1 MEKIKYIRLIA
12 VALIVVILDQLT
24 KYWVSIRIEPG
35 TYIYP
40 EPIPIIKNFFYLVH
54 IHNTGA
60 AWGTFSGGSLWL
72 GILALLVIGSFFLF
86 RKHLELER
94 PAVQLIMGLLIGGII
109 GNLIDRFYRGYVIDF
124 IDIHLPG
131 YRWPAFNIAD
141 SAICIAV
148 VLYILITILDFSK
161 KEPKV
166 ER

>member
-1 MEKIKYIRLIA
+1 MYRIGKYARLFL
-12 VALIVVILDQLT
+12 VLFVVLILDQLT
-24 KYWVSIRIEPG
+24 KYWVLLKIEPG
-35 TYIYP
+35 TYVYP
-40 EPIPIIKNFFYLVH
+40 PPISIIHNFFYLVH

-72 GILALLVIGSFFLF
+72 GILAVLVIVSLILF

-94 PAVQLIMGLLIGGII
+94 PIMQFIIGLLLGGII
-109 GNLIDRFYRGYVIDF
+109 GNLIDRVYRGYVIDF

-148 VLYILITILDFSK
+148 ILYIIISIADSFK
-161 KEPKV
+161 KTLAK
-166 ER
+166 